1 MPPFFPK
8 NKKNK
13 TTSYLSQGIEAE
25 PSAATYLRGGSQ
37 IGMTA
42 EEKAKDVMAD
52 PNLPPHLKGS
62 TWGSFDESDLKSK
75 NDYEAMGVDRG
86 NEPSLK
92 ALEYLNA
99 PQNQTYFGKGGDEQM
114 LYGEDGRPTVPIPD
128 EFLQNRTRKNAW
140 KVLTAPAEVFLSAAK
155 EAGLETRRGI
165 EQPAKIGEDRFTLDP
180 AALIGDIFY
189 DQDENRK
196 KFNEAKANKEQ
207 ELNRE
212 LAYWE
217 ADDLFDETFPTLP
230 YWRGGVELAVEM
242 LIPATAVENIIGK
255 GAAAL
260 FKPVWKGGVKTYKVA
275 THASD
280 YFQRNKVKIYDGEF
294 TPAHRLDYGENPVP
308 IGGGSGDVAGTLL
321 RAPAAE
327 DFFGQPQMK
336 EGLTKM
342 ERLFD
347 FISEK
352 FPERLTQKER
362 FPKQVL
368 DVKYDI
374 ELRADNL
381 STSMANEFDSAS
393 KRLFKIDN
401 AGRVSGQLDEAG
413 NVSNLGNVVT
423 AADNLTAVP
432 GNPTLQD
439 IAARLPQYWQG
450 LNPRQR
456 DFFVNMRERFA
467 PLERQLIDVDAKL
480 ISDVDKRMDIVKR
493 KETPEM
499 DGFYIPRGTILQY
512 AQKVVDEKTGKVTIK
527 KIKNKTAWLPQPDK
541 SATKMSQA
549 EGIEDQHVYN
559 SFYGAVKGYID
570 FQGRSYAEHWAGK
583 QLKNATD
590 ESGKLIGSTLNQ
602 RMLTHPEFVD
612 LQKILKQIKSESSK
626 LRTATTRLSVK
637 KGHSQKAQTQAGK
650 DIEKADRKIAQIEAR
665 KEKNLAT
672 DQLEK
677 ELKAEKL
684 LERKA
689 RAEKLLDEANPF
701 TPEDMKITRKELR
714 SSIKEGRD
722 FVAKTAK
729 LEAKLKATSIKI
741 RKQDKALFK
750 EVEKYVKVM
759 DEAEEFGKKNIIDD
773 ASLGVPGYKVKGKMV
788 KPVGAPPFGTRTAL
802 RRYEAFMVRSEKI
815 EAREF
820 KLSDGLDELNEYLS
834 KQLDELT
841 IVDDA
846 DRLNRQNLR
855 DLINQ
860 GTAQA
865 KMDKVTY
872 SIDKELKRLDREHQ
886 RLNKVKENYSAKEIK
901 QQERMI
907 KDAAKAG
914 DKIDKKMAAA
924 IEQTQRKAD
933 DLAELKN
940 KAKVQKEKVKAI
952 KENETNV
959 FGTSGTKMQTLT
971 GWAFPDSFAKAID
984 EIIEKEIK
992 TKGKD
997 AAWLSIPKNYNNLFR
1012 QFKSTYDFSAVGV
1025 HGWTSL
1031 YDNPKEASLA
1041 FKFGLQAWADKGD
1054 TLLGDFIA
1062 DFNSRAVQTGR
1073 LTSED
1078 WARGG
1083 LRIGG
1088 QETEY
1093 MLRQNVITSKIP
1105 LIKRFNKAFGYY
1117 GDKLRLES
1125 ADDYITGYLANGK
1138 TLEQMRLNGDL
1149 ERIAKE
1155 INNMTGYSDK
1165 AAGGAL
1171 GELLLF
1177 APRFLNA
1184 RIQNL
1189 YSGLKGVANDPIAA
1203 AAESIPI
1210 FGRSIADALPN
1221 TKITGR
1227 ANTDLEN
1234 RVARRSMVRLFG
1246 HATWLTFAINYGL
1259 GNETDTR
1266 LAVKRVDED
1275 GDISYQYNTNFMKV
1289 NYKGRDYSLYGP
1301 MEFALKMII
1310 TAGTG
1315 NLGSVTTAA
1324 QGLVGGTVQN
1334 GIAIYDA
1341 LNGDGVNS
1349 YGRKIEGEYIKLDD
1363 WISGG
1368 GDKTLA
1374 LLGFLIES
1382 HAPISLGE
1390 TPSIINQA
1398 LPEAMGGKGEPI
1410 DALVSLFAET
1420 TGTRQAPETL
1430 SDVIKRVAEEYN
1442 KAGKESPTGG
1452 EFDYQNLSA
1461 GERKLIDQHPDV
1473 IEMKNS
1479 MDIELQG
1486 IAKASEQR
1494 NEQMFSAEEP
1504 LMGVLESP
1512 NNPDMEVLVGAISEL
1527 KSKRRVINDNYQEA
1541 NKKVLE
1547 AYEEINEPHVWDSYA
1562 IRYYDRELEEDYA
1575 SGSADWNKFDEE
1587 GQGILEEAYK
1597 FAGQDLVNYITF
1609 PSSSTEFNFKS
1620 SRYKNPQVKKIVEE
1634 YDENQK
1640 TLKPYYKLP
1649 FSILKNDELLLMQMP
1664 GIENLYA
1671 EHMKKT
1677 PQKQKEMLDIAKR
1690 DVAIQK
1696 GELTETTAKGIK
1708 IPSKL
1713 TSKEKADLFDSQ
1725 KLNQFINNVLP
1736 AAQKNYRKNNVL
1748 VDAYLYAWYGSDP
1761 ETDIVKQMKGEL
1773 QQEAGM
1779 ATGVTQ
1785 IDPPRWNM
1793 LEKIKQQLLTY
1804 TP

>member
-1 MPPFFPK
+1 MPPYGK
-8 NKKNK
+8 RYGSTKKNK
-13 TTSYLSQGIEAE
+13 TASYLSQGIEVE

-42 EEKAKDVMAD
+42 EEKARDLMAD

-62 TWGSFDESDLKSK
+62 TWASFDESDLKSK
-75 NDYEAMGVDRG
+75 NDYEATGVDRG

-99 PQNQTYFGKGGDEQM
+99 PQNKTYFGKGGDEQM
-114 LYGEDGRPTVPIPD
+114 LYGEDGRPTVPISD
-128 EFLQNRTRKNAW
+128 EFLENRSRKNAY
-140 KVLTAPAEVFLSAAK
+140 KLLTGPAELFISATEEGASF
-155 EAGLETRRGI
+155 ARSAV
-165 EQPAKIGEDRFTLDP
+165 EQSVKMGNKDRFTLNP

-189 DQDENRK
+189 DQDENAEK
-196 KFNEAKANKEQ
+196 MDQAKADKEQ
-207 ELNRE
+207 ELGRE

-230 YWRGGVELAVEM
+230 YWRGGVELALEM
-242 LIPATAVENIIGK
+242 LIPATAVEQIIGK
-255 GAAAL
+255 GAGAL
-260 FKPVWKGGVKTYKVA
+260 LKPVWKGGVKTYKVA

-280 YFQRNKVKIYDGEF
+280 YFKRNKVKIYDGEF

-480 ISDVDKRMDIVKR
+480 LSDVDKRMDIIKS
-493 KETPEM
+493 KKTPEM
-499 DGFYIPRGTILQY
+499 DGFYIPRGTIVQY
-512 AQKVVDEKTGKVTIK
+512 AEKVVDKAGKPTGEIIK
-527 KIKNKTAWLPQPDK
+527 RKNNKAFIPGSDK
-541 SATKMSQA
+541 AATKTSQA
-549 EGIEDQHVYN
+549 AGIEDQHVYG
-559 SFYGAVKGYID
+559 SFYGALKGYID

-602 RMLTHPEFVD
+602 RMLTHPEFVE
-612 LQKILKQIKSESSK
+612 LQKIVKQIKSESSK
-626 LRTATTRLSVK
+626 LRTATTRLSVNK
-637 KGHSQKAQTQAGK
+637 SHSQKAQTQAGK
-650 DIEKADRKIAQIEAR
+650 DIEKADRKIAQIETR

-684 LERKA
+684 LEKKA
-689 RAEKLLDEANPF
+689 KAEKLLDEANPF
-701 TPEDMKITRKELR
+701 TPTDMKITRKELR
-714 SSIKEGRD
+714 SSIKEGRE
-722 FVAKTAK
+722 FVAKAAK
-729 LEAKLKATSIKI
+729 LEAKLKATNIKI

-750 EVEKYVKVM
+750 EVEEYVKVM

-773 ASLGVPGYKVKGKMV
+773 ASLGVPGYKVKGKTV
-788 KPVGAPPFGTRTAL
+788 KPVGAPPFGTKTAL

-820 KLSDGLDELNEYLS
+820 KLSDGLDELNDYLNR
-834 KQLDELT
+834 QLDELT

-872 SIDKELKRLDREHQ
+872 SIDRELKRLDREHQ

-924 IEQTQRKAD
+924 IEQTQRKSD

-940 KAKVQKEKVKAI
+940 KAKVQKATVKAI
-952 KENETNV
+952 KEKETDV
-959 FGTSGTKMQTLT
+959 VGTSGTKMQTLT

-997 AAWLSIPKNYNNLFR
+997 AAWLSIPKNYNNLYR
-1012 QFKSTYDFSAVGV
+1012 QLKSTYDFSAVGV

-1031 YDNPKEASLA
+1031 YDNPKEAAIA
-1041 FKFGLQAWADKGD
+1041 FKFGLQAWADTGD

-1062 DFNSRAVQTGR
+1062 DFNKVAVQTGR

-1093 MLRQNVITSKIP
+1093 MLRENVITSKIP
-1105 LIKRFNKAFGYY
+1105 LIKRFNKSFGYY
-1117 GDKLRLES
+1117 GDKLRLEQ
-1125 ADDYITGYLANGK
+1125 ADDYITGYLANGR
-1138 TLEQMRLNGDL
+1138 TVEQMRLNGDI
-1149 ERIAKE
+1149 ERITKE
-1155 INNMTGYSDK
+1155 LNNMTGYSDK

-1184 RIQNL
+1184 RVQTL

-1221 TKITGR
+1221 TKLQIKGR
-1227 ANTDLEN
+1227 ANTDLKN

-1289 NYKGRDYSLYGP
+1289 NFMGRDYSLYGP
-1301 MEFALKMII
+1301 MEFAMKMLI
-1310 TAGTG
+1310 TVGTR

-1334 GIAIYDA
+1334 GIAIVDA

-1363 WISGG
+1363 WIPGG
-1368 GDKTLA
+1368 GDKGLA

-1398 LPEAMGGKGEPI
+1398 LPEAMGGEGEQTA
-1410 DALVSLFAET
+1410 ALVSTFAEI

-1430 SDVIKRVAEEYN
+1430 SDVKKRVAEEYN

-1452 EFDYQNLSA
+1452 KFDYQNLSA

-1486 IAKASEQR
+1486 LAKASEQR
-1494 NEQMFSAEEP
+1494 NENMFSAEEP
-1504 LMGVLESP
+1504 LMGILENP
-1512 NNPDMEVLVGAISEL
+1512 NDPDMDVLKGAISEL
-1527 KSKRRVINDNYQEA
+1527 KSERRIITDNYQET

-1547 AYEEINEPHVWDSYA
+1547 AYEEKDEPHVWDSYA
-1562 IRYYDRELEEDYA
+1562 IRYYDRELEEDYV
-1575 SGSADWNKFDEE
+1575 SGSTDWNKFEEE

-1597 FAGQDLVNYITF
+1597 FGGQDLVNYITF

-1620 SRYKNPQVKKIVEE
+1620 SRYKNPQVKKMVEE

-1640 TLKPYYKLP
+1640 TLKPYWKLP
-1649 FSILKNDELLLMQMP
+1649 FSLLKNDELLLKGLP
-1664 GIENLYA
+1664 DIENLYA
-1671 EHMKKT
+1671 EHIKKSKAD
-1677 PQKQKEMLDIAKR
+1677 QAAMLAITTR
-1690 DVAIQK
+1690 DLAIQK
-1696 GELTETTAKGIK
+1696 GQLTQKTPEGIK

-1713 TSKEKADLFDSQ
+1713 TTQEKANLLDSQ
-1725 KLNQFINNVLP
+1725 KLSHFINIVL
-1736 AAQKNYRKNNVL
+1736 AAHQKKYRKNNVL
-1748 VDAYLYAWYGSDP
+1748 ADAYLYTWYGSDP
-1761 ETDIVKQMKGEL
+1761 ETDIVKQMKADL
-1773 QQEAGM
+1773 QFEVGT
-1779 ATGVTQ
+1779 ATDLSQ
-1785 IDPPRWNM
+1785 INP
-1793 LEKIKQQLLTY
+1793 Q
-1804 TP
+1804 